1 MVGGGPKDLDG
12 QREAA
17 TAAPAVLASPEIAS
31 PAASS
36 APRDVQCALTPS
48 ESEPCAGCAR
58 ADEPVGDPEMDVD
71 GQQEAATAAPA
82 AEKESAH
89 AKKES
94 VHAVV
99 KTRSVDPRF
108 FSEPSLIGDLKSVK
122 EQHDAVLAVTS
133 NRLRRKWANRLTERI
148 KWAADFHGV
157 GHWPL
162 KSVWDSVLMLLVE
175 LKPARKLGT
184 CCVGQVLRLN
194 HVQRD
199 VLAVEEGDRAYC
211 RDGWVLLSPA
221 F

>member
-94 VHAVV
+94 VV
-99 KTRSVDPRF
+99 KIRSVDARF

-184 CCVGQVLRLN
+184 CCVGQVLQLN

-199 VLAVEEGDRAYC
+199 VLAVQERDPLSCG
-211 RDGWVLLSPA
+211 DGWVLLSPA

>member
-1 MVGGGPKDLDG
+1 M
-12 QREAA
+12 
-17 TAAPAVLASPEIAS
+17 
-31 PAASS
+31 
-36 APRDVQCALTPS
+36 
-48 ESEPCAGCAR
+48 
-58 ADEPVGDPEMDVD
+58 
-71 GQQEAATAAPA
+71 
-82 AEKESAH
+82 
-89 AKKES
+89 
-94 VHAVV
+94 
-99 KTRSVDPRF
+99 
-108 FSEPSLIGDLKSVK
+108 IGDLKSVK

>member
-1 MVGGGPKDLDG
+1 MDVDGP
-12 QREAA
+12 REAA
-17 TAAPAVLASPEIAS
+17 TAAPAALASLGNPS
-31 PAASS
+31 RPAGF
-36 APRDVQCALTPS
+36 DAL
-48 ESEPCAGCAR
+48 
-58 ADEPVGDPEMDVD
+58 
-71 GQQEAATAAPA
+71 
-82 AEKESAH
+82 
-89 AKKES
+89 
-94 VHAVV
+94 VV
-99 KTRSVDPRF
+99 KTKSVDPRF
-108 FSEPSLIGDLKSVK
+108 FGEPSLIGDLGSIK

-148 KWAADFHGV
+148 KWATNLHGV

-199 VLAVEEGDRAYC
+199 VLAVQERDPMSC
-211 RDGWVLLSPA
+211 NDGWVLLSPA

>member
-1 MVGGGPKDLDG
+1 
-12 QREAA
+12 
-17 TAAPAVLASPEIAS
+17 
-31 PAASS
+31 
-36 APRDVQCALTPS
+36 
-48 ESEPCAGCAR
+48 
-58 ADEPVGDPEMDVD
+58 MDVD
-71 GQQEAATAAPA
+71 GQQEAATAALA

-94 VHAVV
+94 VV
-99 KTRSVDPRF
+99 KIRSVDARF

-148 KWAADFHGV
+148 KWAANFLGV

-199 VLAVEEGDRAYC
+199 VLAVQERDPLSCG
-211 RDGWVLLSPA
+211 DGWVLLSPA

>member
-1 MVGGGPKDLDG
+1 MPWTAVKKRASEKVVAEED
-12 QREAA
+12 AA
-17 TAAPAVLASPEIAS
+17 
-31 PAASS
+31 
-36 APRDVQCALTPS
+36 
-48 ESEPCAGCAR
+48 
-58 ADEPVGDPEMDVD
+58 
-71 GQQEAATAAPA
+71 A

-89 AKKES
+89 AEKES
-94 VHAVV
+94 VHVVV
-99 KTRSVDPRF
+99 KTKSVDPKF
-108 FSEPSLIGDLKSVK
+108 FLKPSLIGDLESIE

-148 KWAADFHGV
+148 KWAANFLGD

-184 CCVGQVLRLN
+184 CCVGQVLQLN

-199 VLAVEEGDRAYC
+199 VLAVQERDPLSCG
-211 RDGWVLLSPA
+211 DGWVLLSPA